1 MMIII
6 LQQFLVYKL
15 APPHVFLCNPQ
26 IAFHSTDKS
35 TMIILI
41 TFIIIST
48 LQLRKTV
55 TCKDHKS
62 KWWS

>member
-6 LQQFLVYKL
+6 LQQFLVYKCFPMCFYVIL
-15 APPHVFLCNPQ
+15 Q

-35 TMIILI
+35 TTIIII

-48 LQLRKTV
+48 LQLRKQWLS
-55 TCKDHKS
+55 KDHKS
-62 KWWS
+62 